1 MTFYDEQECF
11 WASTFGD
18 EYTDRNNETIIANK
32 VCFFEKVF
40 QKITV
45 NSAFEIG
52 CNRGLNLIALNNI
65 NKNLILNGI
74 EINEKAFN
82 IIKQKNICTN
92 LYNDSF
98 FNFDVTSDKYDIV
111 FTKGVLIHINPERL
125 GLFYDKMYHLSN
137 RYILIA
143 EYYSKTPQEV
153 EYRGNSEK
161 LFKRDFCSEIMNRHK
176 NLKLIDYGF
185 IYHKDPSYPLDD
197 ITWFL
202 LEKID

>member
-1 MTFYDEQECF
+1 MGDYDEQELF
-11 WASTFGD
+11 WASNFGD

-32 VCFFEKVF
+32 VCFEKVF

-45 NSAFEIG
+45 NSVFEIG

-65 NKNLILNGI
+65 NKNLILNGL

-98 FNFDVTSDKYDIV
+98 FNFNVTNNKCDIV

-125 GLFYDKMYHLSN
+125 NEFYDKMYHLSN

-161 LFKRDFCSEIMNRHK
+161 LFKRDFCSEIMNRHSE
-176 NLKLIDYGF
+176 LKLIDYGF
-185 IYHKDPSYPLDD
+185 VYHKDPNYPLDD

-202 LEKID
+202 LEKVN

>member
-1 MTFYDEQECF
+1 MGDYDEQELF
-11 WASTFGD
+11 WASNFGD

-32 VCFFEKVF
+32 VCFEKVF

-45 NSAFEIG
+45 NSVFEIG

-65 NKNLILNGI
+65 NKNLILNGL

-98 FNFDVTSDKYDIV
+98 FNFNVTNNKCDIV

-125 GLFYDKMYHLSN
+125 NEFYDKMYHLSN

-143 EYYSKTPQEV
+143 EYYSKTPQKV

-161 LFKRDFCSEIMNRHK
+161 LFKRDFCSEIMNRHSE
-176 NLKLIDYGF
+176 LKLIDYGF
-185 IYHKDPSYPLDD
+185 VYHKDPNYPLDD

-202 LEKID
+202 LEKVN